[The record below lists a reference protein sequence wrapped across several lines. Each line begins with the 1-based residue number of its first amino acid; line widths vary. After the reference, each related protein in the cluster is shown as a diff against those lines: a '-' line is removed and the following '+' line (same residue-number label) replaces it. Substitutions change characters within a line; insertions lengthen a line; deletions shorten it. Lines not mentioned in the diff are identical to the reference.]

1 MNTLIN
7 IFINGNWET
16 SHEDKTDTSP
26 VIIYEI
32 GTHVQILASMYEQY
46 IDDLE
51 ERGYDCYFSP
61 EMYMHP
67 QWNGEILFPN
77 KIW

>member
-1 MNTLIN
+1 
-7 IFINGNWET
+7 
-16 SHEDKTDTSP
+16 
-26 VIIYEI
+26 
-32 GTHVQILASMYEQY
+32 MYEQY

-51 ERGYDCYFSP
+51 ERGYDCYFCP

>member
-7 IFINGNWET
+7 IFLNGAWDAD
-16 SHEDKTDTSP
+16 HEDHSDKSP
-26 VIIYEI
+26 VRVYDK
-32 GTHVQILASMYEQY
+32 GTHVQILESMYDQY

-51 ERGYDCYFSP
+51 ERGYDCYFCP

-67 QWNGEILFPN
+67 QWNGEIIYIN
-77 KIW
+77 N